1 MGLSLFEKIIKDHL
15 VEGEM
20 VVDKNIGIKID
31 QTLTQD
37 ATGTMV
43 YLEFEALGVPQVK
56 TELSLS
62 YVDHNMLQNGYRNA
76 DDHRFIQSAASKY
89 GAYFSRPGN
98 GICHQL
104 HLERFAIP
112 GKTLLGSDSHTPT
125 CGGIGMVAIGT
136 GGLDVALAMA
146 GNPFYLR
153 MPKVVNVILKGKLNP
168 FVTAKDVILFL
179 LKKLSVKGGVNKV
192 FEFSGRGVDYLDVW
206 DRATI
211 TNMGAE
217 LGATTSIFPSD
228 RMTYE
233 FMRLQSRENDWV
245 EMVADEGAIYDQIIE
260 IALDSLE
267 PMIARPHSPDNVVN
281 IKDIQ
286 GIKVDQV
293 AIGSCTNS
301 SLKDLMN
308 VAYMLKGKKVHPD
321 VSVAINPGSR
331 QVVREL
337 VRRGVF
343 DWLLCAGVRILEMG
357 CGPCVGIGFS
367 PRSKGVSLRTF
378 NRNFPGRSGTEDA
391 QVYLVSPESAVAA
404 AITGRITDP
413 RALGID
419 YPGIHINEPLIIDD
433 SMIIPPSKKSEMVKI
448 EKGPNIGSIPLKSSL
463 RDSIK
468 SKVQLKLKDNISTDD
483 ILPAGTEIMSLRSNL
498 PKISEYAFHYIDE
511 DFFKRM
517 KEEKT
522 GIIVGGNNFGQG
534 SSREHAAL
542 TLMYLGVQAII
553 VKSFARI
560 HRDNLINFGIL
571 PLIFKK
577 KDDFEKIEPGDIISF
592 ETNHLQSSHIQIKN
606 ISKNFYFKVFH
617 DLNEREKKIVRA
629 GGMLPYYKNKK
640 VD

>member
-1 MGLSLFEKIIKDHL
+1 
-15 VEGEM
+15 
-20 VVDKNIGIKID
+20 
-31 QTLTQD
+31 
-37 ATGTMV
+37 
-43 YLEFEALGVPQVK
+43 
-56 TELSLS
+56 
-62 YVDHNMLQNGYRNA
+62 
-76 DDHRFIQSAASKY
+76 
-89 GAYFSRPGN
+89 
-98 GICHQL
+98 
-104 HLERFAIP
+104 
-112 GKTLLGSDSHTPT
+112 
-125 CGGIGMVAIGT
+125 
-136 GGLDVALAMA
+136 
-146 GNPFYLR
+146 
-153 MPKVVNVILKGKLNP
+153 
-168 FVTAKDVILFL
+168 
-179 LKKLSVKGGVNKV
+179 
-192 FEFSGRGVDYLDVW
+192 
-206 DRATI
+206 
-211 TNMGAE
+211 MGAE

-228 RMTYE
+228 RMAYE
-233 FMRLQSRENDWV
+233 FMKLQSRENDWV
-245 EMVADEGAIYDQIIE
+245 KMVADEDVIYDQTIE
-260 IALDSLE
+260 INLNSLE

-281 IKDIQ
+281 VKDIQ

-308 VAYMLKGKKVHPD
+308 VAYILKGKKIHPD

-343 DWLLCAGVRILEMG
+343 DWLLGAGVRILEMG
-357 CGPCVGIGFS
+357 CGPCVGVGFS
-367 PRSKGVSLRTF
+367 PGSKGVSLRTF

-413 RALGID
+413 RTLGID
-419 YPGIHINEPLIIDD
+419 YPEININEPLIIDD
-433 SMIIPPSKKSEMVKI
+433 SMIIPPSKKPEMVKI
-448 EKGPNIGSIPLKSSL
+448 EKWPNIGSIPLKSSL
-463 RDSIK
+463 KSSIK

-498 PKISEYAFHYIDE
+498 TKISEYAFHYIDK

-560 HRDNLINFGIL
+560 HRDNLINYGIL
-571 PLIFKK
+571 PLTFKNEG
-577 KDDFEKIEPGDIISF
+577 DFERIESGDTISF
-592 ETNHLQSSHIQIKN
+592 ETNHLQSSNIQIKN
-606 ISKNFYFKVFH
+606 IPKNFSFEVLH

-629 GGMLPYYKNKK
+629 GGMLAYYKNKN